1 MRGKHIPS
9 GAGTSC
15 FVASV
20 LAAAVMLGVAPAS
33 RVCAAEDPVEAP
45 VKATRDA
52 LNGPINFPWYD
63 SETDSLRR
71 IHVGQQKQ
79 DGGAANRASKWEAT
93 PSGGGAAAPTGSY
106 SFDWLV
112 SLAKVFVVV
121 VGVLLAVGL
130 VWLLIWAFLK
140 GEAALAKAAGKQE
153 DEEVEETDVERIE
166 RLPFQVDRP
175 KTDLLGEARRQY
187 EAGNFAEAV
196 IYYFS
201 YQLVQLD
208 KHHWIRLA
216 KGKTNRQYLR
226 EVRQQAALREMLEA
240 TMFAFEDVFFG
251 HHPLSRDRFE
261 TVWRRLDEF
270 QTQVQ
275 QTGA

>member
-1 MRGKHIPS
+1 MRVELMARATGV
-9 GAGTSC
+9 SC
-15 FVASV
+15 FVAAV
-20 LAAAVMLGVAPAS
+20 LATAVMLGVAPAS
-33 RVCAAEDPVEAP
+33 RACAAEDPVEAP
-45 VKATRDA
+45 VEATRDA
-52 LNGPINFPWYD
+52 LNGPVNFPWYD
-63 SETDSLRR
+63 AETDSLRR
-71 IHVGQQKQ
+71 INVREQR
-79 DGGAANRASKWEAT
+79 DDAAANRASKWEAT
-93 PSGGGAAAPTGSY
+93 PSGGGAAAPTGNY
-106 SFDWLV
+106 SFDWLA
-112 SLAKVFVVV
+112 SLAKAFIVVI
-121 VGVLLAVGL
+121 GVLLAVGL

-140 GEAALAKAAGKQE
+140 GEAALAKAAGKEE

-175 KTDLLGEARRQY
+175 QTDLLGEARRQY

-261 TVWRRLDEF
+261 NVWRRLDEF
-270 QTQVQ
+270 QSQVQ